1 MKFLLMRL
9 AARSRGG
16 QHALQDYR
24 ITGLQLGLQ
33 NYSLDYRITAWITE
47 LQLGLQNHFK
57 IVPTMILLVIKI
69 FYELLVIVM
78 A

>member
-1 MKFLLMRL
+1 MEMP
-9 AARSRGG
+9 RGG

-24 ITGLQLGLQ
+24 ITALMIELQHGLQ
-33 NYSLDYRITAWITE
+33 NYSLDYRITAG
-47 LQLGLQNHFK
+47 LQLGLQNHLK
-57 IVPTMILLVIKI
+57 IVPTMIILVINI